1 MADQIEFNVRD
12 ACRALLWR
20 RGDLSWKLRPEQ
32 LKLKSGLEAQAVQLA
47 VYNISRRLGKTF
59 TLVAYAIEQAIQTKQ
74 KIRFACAFLTDL
86 EEFILPAFETIL
98 LDCPDNLRP
107 VYTRSRKTWMFRNK
121 SEIKLVGL
129 DKSPQGLRGNAIA
142 KIIIDEAG
150 FVRNLKH
157 IYTSVIVP
165 ATAKQKDIKV
175 IFLSTPPPTPDHYFI
190 ALIAKAQTQENGHYV
205 CLTIDDISD
214 LHPDERKR
222 LLDEV
227 GGEHSIEAQREFFC
241 KLIIDSTL
249 ALAPEFDRDK
259 HVKHVTIPSYA
270 KWWTS
275 GDTAGLRD
283 KDVFHLWCY
292 DFRRAKLLCVD
303 ERSFPLNTPTTIII
317 SEVLKMEGQ
326 HKPVRYVDAAGRT
339 QIDMMASGFAS
350 ALPRKDELH
359 ATINQ
364 VRLAL
369 TNCTVEID
377 PRCTLL
383 IATLEAGTLNNN
395 RTDLARTEALGHMD
409 AFMSFAY
416 GLRHADTRNPFPLHD
431 GRRPI
436 DVYVPSYWQDD
447 RNTSAQALKSIFKRV

>member
-1 MADQIEFNVRD
+1 MSAATD
-12 ACRALLWR
+12 ALWQ
-20 RGDLSWKLRPEQ
+20 RGNLAWKLRPEQ
-32 LKLKSGLEAQAVQLA
+32 RKLKAGLETQQVQLA

-59 TLVAYAIEQAIQTKQ
+59 TLVLYCVEQCLRRLQ
-74 KIRFACAFLTDL
+74 KIRYGCAFLTDL
-86 EEFILPAFETIL
+86 EEFVLPAFEQIL
-98 LDCPDNLRP
+98 VDSPSELRP
-107 VYTRSRKTWMFRNK
+107 TYTRSRKVWTFANG

-142 KIIIDEAG
+142 KIVIDEAG
-150 FVRNLKH
+150 FVSHLKY

-165 ATAKQKDIKV
+165 ATARQKDIKIV
-175 IFLSTPPPTPDHYFI
+175 FMSTPPPTPDHYFVE
-190 ALIAKAQTQENGHYV
+190 LITKASTQANGHYV

-241 KLIIDSTL
+241 RIIVDSTL
-249 ALAPEFDRDK
+249 ALAPEFKREL
-259 HVKHVTIPSYA
+259 HVRPLTAPPIA
-270 KWWTS
+270 KFWTS
-275 GDTAGLRD
+275 GDTGGLRD
-283 KDVFHLWCY
+283 KDVFHHWCY
-292 DFRRAKLLCVD
+292 DFRRAKLLCLD
-303 ERSFPLNTPTTIII
+303 ERAFCLNTPTT
-317 SEVLKMEGQ
+317 ELVKAVQLMEGAT
-326 HKPVRYVDAAGRT
+326 KPVRYIDAPGRT
-339 QIDMMASGFAS
+339 QIDMMAQGFGC

-377 PRCTLL
+377 PKCKLL
-383 IATLEAGTLNNN
+383 IATLEGGTLNKL
-395 RTDLARTEALGHMD
+395 RTDLARTEALGHCD

-416 GLRHADTRNPFPLHD
+416 GLRHPDTRNPFPLHD

-436 DVYVPSYWQDD
+436 DVYVPSYWQDE
-447 RNTSAQALKSIFKRV
+447 RNTSLNTLQGIFKRIG